1 MLQTYLLIDIDLFS
15 IAVLLLLIWGVK
27 LRESGKSYAAS
38 LFLLLCYSTVIVI
51 LLEMITWMLD
61 GTHGLYTKHVLYS
74 ANFVFILL
82 NPVPVAIWL
91 CYLDY
96 QYFASIEHLKK
107 RWFYIQP
114 FLIVCICMLINLFTP
129 FVFSITEQNTYQREP
144 GLILVSMANFSYF
157 IISIVMVLR
166 NKDTVKKRVRRVL
179 EFFAIIPVS
188 GAILQ
193 LSIYGTV
200 FIWPSMTLAIA
211 ITFVFLEIQRDIR
224 DYLTGLLNRQQI
236 EEKIVMRMHEF
247 QQKGGFCILMLDI
260 DGFKD
265 INDTY
270 GHNEGDRALITM
282 ANIIMR
288 SVKRRDCVSRYGGD
302 EFLLLLETDSPDVV
316 QKIINRLYWEAEK
329 EVKNILVPYKMRF
342 SVGYAIYEPI
352 DYGDLKTFIHAA
364 DSNMYGHK
372 KSKQPN
378 LSNT

>member
-1 MLQTYLLIDIDLFS
+1 
-15 IAVLLLLIWGVK
+15 
-27 LRESGKSYAAS
+27 
-38 LFLLLCYSTVIVI
+38 
-51 LLEMITWMLD
+51 
-61 GTHGLYTKHVLYS
+61 
-74 ANFVFILL
+74 
-82 NPVPVAIWL
+82 
-91 CYLDY
+91 
-96 QYFASIEHLKK
+96 
-107 RWFYIQP
+107 
-114 FLIVCICMLINLFTP
+114 MLINLFTP

-372 KSKQPN
+372 KSKQTN
-378 LSNT
+378 ISKT